1 MNRQYNT
8 KAIYTLCVE
17 QGIINKDEFVYK
29 DFYNVIREFHKE
41 IAKKIINDQYKFKPS
56 QIGIF
61 EITKDIRRGQSIN
74 WGASNKRKQ
83 EIIDSGLVPYNKE
96 NSPEGI
102 EWFIYHEG
110 GDYYKWRWFKDTG
123 AKFISNI
130 KYYNFQAAR
139 ANLRGLA
146 KAIKENPFASLEYGI
161 HR

>member
-1 MNRQYNT
+1 M
-8 KAIYTLCVE
+8 E
-17 QGIINKDEFVYK
+17 QSLTVTQFLAVVVSLFAGVVVTAYIIFD
-29 DFYNVIREFHKE
+29 
-41 IAKKIINDQYKFKPS
+41 KINAFKPS

-61 EITKDIRRGQSIN
+61 DIKKDIRRGQSID

-83 EIIDSGLVPYNKE
+83 EIIDSGLTPFNKTTA
-96 NSPEGI
+96 PDGI

-123 AKFISNI
+123 ALFISNI
-130 KYYNFQAAR
+130 KYYTFTATR

-146 KAIKENPFASLEYGI
+146 QCIKQNPFASLDYGI